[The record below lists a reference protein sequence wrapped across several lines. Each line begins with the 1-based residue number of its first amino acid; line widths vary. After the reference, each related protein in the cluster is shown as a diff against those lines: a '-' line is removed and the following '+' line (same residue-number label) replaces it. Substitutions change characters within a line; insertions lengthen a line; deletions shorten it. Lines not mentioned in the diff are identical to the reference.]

1 MASNNGQA
9 ISADTINEMKTEFEN
24 LSREEMIIENRS
36 LKETLTVCL
45 EFKRILENLFED
57 HDVAKSG
64 VAQKYKQHYWKNFHK
79 YRAYRKAFGDHLV
92 KTIDNLDSQHLT
104 KCFNSDCKL
113 PDCSDI
119 DNEFLRVG
127 PLNDERP
134 ASPAI
139 VKKMSNGIV
148 QPKVSGNN
156 SDITG
161 QKPITSVVAEEAVNG
176 ITRKKFEVSEDS
188 KKKEE
193 DVSNSDDVII
203 EDVSD
208 HSPKRGS
215 TEETAEIVK
224 ESTNVDSIN
233 APAETQMDT
242 QNDLQIEDTENT
254 ASAVNDNA
262 ESCSSL
268 TSSGPSPSKRLRST
282 ESADEKVNTA
292 NSGKETF
299 EQTENTETIL
309 LEESEEV
316 EWVTEEVE
324 DNADEQTLDDNN
336 DGSTITLKIQCRAED
351 CDESFDTVAEATK
364 HYETH
369 AKIYKCS
376 QCPLLYSSKAS
387 VFRHFL
393 THNPQPANVQ
403 QKETT

>member
-1 MASNNGQA
+1 MANNGQA

-92 KTIDNLDSQHLT
+92 KTIENLDSQHLT

-161 QKPITSVVAEEAVNG
+161 QKPITRVVAEEAVNS
-176 ITRKKFEVSEDS
+176 ITREKVKLSDNS

-203 EDVSD
+203 EDVSG

-224 ESTNVDSIN
+224 KSTNVDSIE
-233 APAETQMDT
+233 ASAADTQMDT
-242 QNDLQIEDTENT
+242 QNDLQIGDTEST

-262 ESCSSL
+262 ESSSSL
-268 TSSGPSPSKRLRST
+268 TGSGPPPSKRLRST
-282 ESADEKVNTA
+282 ESADEKINTA
-292 NSGKETF
+292 NSGEETF
-299 EQTENTETIL
+299 EQTENTSTIL
-309 LEESEEV
+309 LDENEEV

-324 DNADEQTLDDNN
+324 DIADEQTPDDNN
-336 DGSTITLKIQCRAED
+336 SGSAITSKIQCRAED
-351 CDESFDTVAEATK
+351 CDESFYTVAEASK

-376 QCPLLYSSKAS
+376 QCPLLYSTKAS

-393 THNPQPANVQ
+393 THNPEYVPP
-403 QKETT
+403 KETT